1 MECGGPQESTFADFS
16 RRYVGTWEEMTSKY
30 GLQRSDLLTLA
41 QWPYG
46 DYVMSLQWDVVS
58 DMRKAE
64 RDGFHERVNTPKMWL
79 EGFDFFRSQKII
91 P

>member
-1 MECGGPQESTFADFS
+1 
-16 RRYVGTWEEMTSKY
+16 MTSKY
-30 GLQRSDLLTLA
+30 GLQNSDLAALA

-58 DMRKAE
+58 DMRKAA
-64 RDGFHERVNTPKMWL
+64 RDGFQERVNTPKMWL
-79 EGFDFFRSQKII
+79 EGFDFFRTQKII